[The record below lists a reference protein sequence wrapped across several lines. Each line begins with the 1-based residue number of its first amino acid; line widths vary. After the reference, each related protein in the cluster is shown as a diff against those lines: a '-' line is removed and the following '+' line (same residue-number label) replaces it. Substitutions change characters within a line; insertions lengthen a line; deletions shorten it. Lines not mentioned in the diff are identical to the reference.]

1 MKLQTIFAVL
11 INLIRIY
18 IGIKVIYWLI
28 INLISK
34 VSYPLSEIEV
44 YLVIILLD
52 IWGSSQSSGVI
63 ILDKEKDELES

>member
-44 YLVIILLD
+44 YLVFILLD